1 MKNFS
6 SYFEVDYMDNKK
18 LHMDSLAVHG
28 ALGTEPL
35 TGAVSMPIFLSSTYR
50 HPELGK
56 TTGFAYSRLEN
67 PTRLELERTIA
78 LLEGGN
84 RGFAFSSGQAASMA
98 VFSLLSQGDHVILS
112 DDIYGGTY
120 RIAADILNR
129 YGITA
134 SFADMSNLDMVEAAV
149 RENTKMIFLETPSN
163 TMMKVADI
171 QVISELA
178 GRIGAVTVVDNTFLS
193 PYFQKPLLL
202 GADIVTH
209 SATKYL
215 CGHNDTIA
223 GMVVVKNSEKLSD
236 RIYTY
241 IKSSGSQLAP
251 MDCWLVLRGM
261 KTLAVRM
268 EKHNDN
274 AKRIADW
281 LRNQK
286 KVSKVYYI
294 GFKNHESYAVT
305 KKQSSGFG
313 GMISFETDSVE
324 TVKRILKNVDMV
336 MFAESLGGTETLIT
350 YPVTQTH
357 VDIPV
362 EMKERLGINDCLL
375 RLSVGIENAD
385 DIIDDLDRAM
395 NG

>member
-1 MKNFS
+1 
-6 SYFEVDYMDNKK
+6 
-18 LHMDSLAVHG
+18 
-28 ALGTEPL
+28 
-35 TGAVSMPIFLSSTYR
+35 
-50 HPELGK
+50 
-56 TTGFAYSRLEN
+56 
-67 PTRLELERTIA
+67 
-78 LLEGGN
+78 
-84 RGFAFSSGQAASMA
+84 MA

-120 RIAADILNR
+120 RIAADLLNR

-163 TMMKVADI
+163 PMMKVADI
-171 QVISELA
+171 QAISELA
-178 GRIGAVTVVDNTFLS
+178 GRIGAITVVDNTFLS
-193 PYFQKPLLL
+193 PYFQKPLCL

-223 GMVVVKNSEKLSD
+223 GIAVVKNSEKLSD

-274 AKRIADW
+274 AKKIANW
-281 LRNQK
+281 LRKQK

-294 GFKNHESYAVT
+294 GFKDHESYAVT
-305 KKQSSGFG
+305 KRQSSGFG

-324 TVKRILKNVDMV
+324 TVKKILKNVDMV
-336 MFAESLGGTETLIT
+336 IFAESLGGTETLIT

-357 VDIPV
+357 VDIPM
-362 EMKERLGINDCLL
+362 EMKERLGINNCLL